1 MQKDVICIKMIGGDD
16 LIGKVLNETTETI
29 EMEHPAAI
37 VIQRDQSGKM
47 GVGLAPWAPFAESG
61 RVTLFKNA
69 IAARCNIDSALENE
83 WSRLFGSGIQIASAA
98 TLAGLS

>member
-1 MQKDVICIKMIGGDD
+1 MQHDVICIKVIGGDD

-37 VIQRDQSGKM
+37 VIQRAPDGKAA
-47 GVGLAPWAPFAESG
+47 VGLAPWVPFAESG
-61 RVTLFKNA
+61 RVTLFKSS

>member
-1 MQKDVICIKMIGGDD
+1 MQNDVICIKVIGGDD

-37 VIQRDQSGKM
+37 VIQRGPDGKAA
-47 GVGLAPWAPFAESG
+47 VGLAPWVPFAESG